1 MNSMPSIDYYRFGKI
16 IVNSESITSDL
27 MILPNGHIL
36 KNWRRKKG
44 HFLAYDDIQPIIDA
58 TPEVLIVGTGAFG
71 LMKTDPN
78 LIETLKAVT
87 KNPLK
92 LIQLRTGKAKEKY
105 QKEIQG
111 NKKIAACFH
120 LTC

>member
-1 MNSMPSIDYYRFGKI
+1 M
-16 IVNSESITSDL
+16 IVNSESITPDL
-27 MILPNGHIL
+27 MILPSGHIL

-44 HFLAYDDIQPIIDA
+44 HLLAYDDIQPIVDA

-71 LMKTDPN
+71 LMKIDPN
-78 LIETLKAVT
+78 LIETLKTIT

-92 LIQLRTGKAKEKY
+92 LIHLRTGQATERY
-105 QKEIQG
+105 QREIQD